1 MTAFP
6 WRLTSDCNCVDYGMN
21 STTKYSSAVQV
32 LALCKFA
39 GVQPRLLQALLQH
52 FGNLERIIR
61 ADSGKL
67 MVIDGMT
74 AEAANKITKSA
85 KFLSEAQGYHEDLTG
100 RDITVT
106 TRFDNDYPD
115 LLFEL
120 NDPPP
125 LLYVRGRL
133 PDKAKKSVALVGSS
147 KATNEGIELT
157 VKLTRSFAAAG
168 VQVISS
174 LDSGIGAAAHVG
186 SKTAEGISF
195 SVLESG
201 IDQLDLTEAVPLAV
215 DIVEHG
221 GVISE
226 YAPEEKFHEGNHVS
240 ANRLIVGLSQAVVV
254 TQVYHD
260 SKRTLD
266 LLTCCG
272 QIGKLAYVMIDPR
285 HGALADED
293 SLSKAVSCG
302 AIPMVGLDKVDDII
316 KSLV

>member
-1 MTAFP
+1 MI
-6 WRLTSDCNCVDYGMN
+6 RRRYCTSG
-21 STTKYSSAVQV
+21 
-32 LALCKFA
+32 
-39 GVQPRLLQALLQH
+39 
-52 FGNLERIIR
+52 
-61 ADSGKL
+61 
-67 MVIDGMT
+67 
-74 AEAANKITKSA
+74 
-85 KFLSEAQGYHEDLTG
+85 
-100 RDITVT
+100 
-106 TRFDNDYPD
+106 
-115 LLFEL
+115 
-120 NDPPP
+120 
-125 LLYVRGRL
+125 GRL